1 MEECSSSRRYAV
13 AAAGRPASAT
23 PIRHRSTS
31 NAVHDGASAHPI
43 AQSVESSIE
52 RWMRRVRP
60 TTSESGP
67 TTSIAS
73 PSDSVV
79 SETVS
84 VASVVDTSKRVA
96 SAGRI
101 AWVL

>member
-1 MEECSSSRRYAV
+1 M
-13 AAAGRPASAT
+13 
-23 PIRHRSTS
+23 
-31 NAVHDGASAHPI
+31 
-43 AQSVESSIE
+43 
-52 RWMRRVRP
+52 RP

-67 TTSIAS
+67 TTSIAI
-73 PSDSVV
+73 PRDAVV

-84 VASVVDTSKRVA
+84 VASVVETSKRVA